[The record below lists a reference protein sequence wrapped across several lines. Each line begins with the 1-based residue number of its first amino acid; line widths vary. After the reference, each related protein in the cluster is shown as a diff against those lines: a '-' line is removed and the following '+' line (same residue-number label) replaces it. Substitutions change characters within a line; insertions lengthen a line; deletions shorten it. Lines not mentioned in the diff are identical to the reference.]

1 MKPINVGT
9 LSISGHFLK
18 RVLPALRKSKIV
30 HAYAIASRDP
40 VKAERFAREL
50 HIPQHYGSYDSLIY
64 DEAVDIVYLPLP
76 NHLHAEW
83 IRRCADAGKHVIC
96 EKPIALNA
104 HEAEEAL
111 EYAKQKKICVME
123 GFMYKFH
130 PQWARVKELIDAGE
144 IGRLKL
150 IEVFFGYMNENP
162 DDIRNQKDAGGG
174 ALYDIGCY
182 AVSVARFLTES
193 EPKRVMCSQVIDP
206 VFFTDAVTNGIL
218 DFGDVCATFTV
229 STKIYQHQRVD
240 IHGEKGMITVDMPFN
255 AHPDT
260 SERLIIKAE
269 DEETI
274 ELCGPAD
281 QYMIQFESFA
291 QHMAACCPPLIPPS
305 DAIANMHVI
314 DMLFRSA
321 ENERWEKV

>member
-1 MKPINVGT
+1 
-9 LSISGHFLK
+9 
-18 RVLPALRKSKIV
+18 
-30 HAYAIASRDP
+30 
-40 VKAERFAREL
+40 
-50 HIPQHYGSYDSLIY
+50 
-64 DEAVDIVYLPLP
+64 
-76 NHLHAEW
+76 
-83 IRRCADAGKHVIC
+83 
-96 EKPIALNA
+96 
-104 HEAEEAL
+104 
-111 EYAKQKKICVME
+111 ME

-144 IGRLKL
+144 IAVSTDRD
-150 IEVFFGYMNENP
+150 IFGYMNENP
-162 DDIRNQKDAGGG
+162 DDIRDQKDAGGG

-182 AVSVARFLTES
+182 AVQS
-193 EPKRVMCSQVIDP
+193 RVFSQNGNRSAWMCSQVIDP
-206 VFFTDAVTNGIL
+206 VFFTDAVYQRIL
-218 DFGDVCATFTV
+218 DFDDVCATFTV

-260 SERLIIKAE
+260 SERLIIKAD

-281 QYMIQFESFA
+281 QYQIQFESFA
-291 QHMAACCPPLIPPS
+291 QRMTSCNPPLVPPS

-321 ENERWEKV
+321 ENERWKKSEFSANDCVRKGFGDSDIRRGRALRLIPAYISSIYRATENSALNDNRRMTGD